1 MTVIPSGFA
10 QINFVFAGAALPHG
24 AEVTLGANI
33 SSYGGTPAQ
42 ACSDAID
49 AWTTNMSPRQISAVN
64 LASVRVKFGPNNVGP
79 SAEVADGT
87 PGGAGGAGVSSAV
100 SVLIHKVTGAG
111 GRAGRGR
118 MFVPGVQETD
128 VSDAGVI
135 GGATLTAWQGSA
147 TGLLND
153 LGTALLI
160 PALLHGV
167 GSPIT
172 TPSTILSLTVDSIVG
187 TQRRRQR
194 R

>member
-1 MTVIPSGFA
+1 
-10 QINFVFAGAALPHG
+10 
-24 AEVTLGANI
+24 
-33 SSYGGTPAQ
+33 
-42 ACSDAID
+42 
-49 AWTTNMSPRQISAVN
+49 
-64 LASVRVKFGPNNVGP
+64 
-79 SAEVADGT
+79 
-87 PGGAGGAGVSSAV
+87 
-100 SVLIHKVTGAG
+100 
-111 GRAGRGR
+111 

>member
-1 MTVIPSGFA
+1 M
-10 QINFVFAGAALPHG
+10 
-24 AEVTLGANI
+24 GANI
-33 SSYGGTPAQ
+33 SSYGGNPAA
-42 ACSDAID
+42 ACADARD
-49 AWTTNMSPRQISAVN
+49 AWQTNMSPRQISGVSLVAT
-64 LASVRVKFGPNNVGP
+64 RVKFGPNATGP
-79 SAEVADGT
+79 SAEVASSI

-100 SVLIHKVTGAG
+100 SVLIHKTTGAG

-118 MFVPGVQETD
+118 MFVPGLQETD
-128 VSDAGVI
+128 VSDAGAI
-135 GGATLTAWQGSA
+135 TGATLTAWQTSA
-147 TGLLND
+147 SGLLTD

-172 TPSTILSLTVDSIVG
+172 TPSTILTLTVDGVVG

>member
-1 MTVIPSGFA
+1 VTVIPSGFA

-118 MFVPGVQETD
+118 MFVPGIHEAD
-128 VSDAGVI
+128 VTANGEI
-135 GGATLTAWQGSA
+135 LTLKLSTLQTAFS
-147 TGLLND
+147 GLLAGLTVVD
-153 LGTALLI
+153 MPPL
-160 PALLHGV
+160 LLH
-167 GSPIT
+167 SDLTTANLIT
-172 TPSTILSLTVDSIVG
+172 SLSVDTTVA
-187 TQRRRQR
+187 TQRRRLR